1 MNCKLLL
8 LPLNQGKAAVSFF
21 KRTLKKIVSISFF
34 TLFLFLWSCSIDRD
48 YGVSSQF
55 QKIDNNAAGL
65 TFVNSIQEND
75 TLNYYTFPYLYM
87 GGGVAVGDIN
97 NDGLQ
102 DLFFTGNMS
111 PNRLYLN
118 KGNFQFE
125 DISQSAGVL
134 GDDRWYTGVTMM
146 DINSDGWLDIY
157 LSVSGI
163 YQKPTNQLLVNNGD
177 NTFSE
182 QAERYGLADETA
194 SIQATFF
201 DYDKDGHVDVFVGNY
216 PQVNVSMG
224 NEFYYAKMQENLLEN
239 SGHLYHNE
247 GNGTFTDAT
256 SKAGVQ
262 NFGLTL
268 GVVSM
273 DFNQD
278 GWTDLYLSND
288 FNVPD
293 YLYINNGDGTFK
305 ETLKES
311 TGHTAMF
318 GMGLDAGDINNDGL
332 PDLAQVDM
340 TPSDHKRSKTNMAS
354 MRPESFYQAVQ
365 MGFHYQYMQNTL
377 QLNNGRK
384 YSGLPVFSDVARMTG
399 MATTDW
405 SWGILLADLNNSGKQ
420 DIYITNGVLRDVNNN
435 DANQSFQ
442 QASFFGTKKDY
453 TKLPST
459 PLSNY
464 AFENLGDLKFE
475 ERAGQWGL
483 NDKGFSNGVAYA
495 DLDNDGNLDLVVN
508 NINAPAGIYKNLNP
522 QLNNYLRLKLH
533 GPKDNPLALNTK
545 IEIKYGG
552 QQQSRELTLTR
563 GFQSS
568 VEPII
573 HFGLGEALSVEELNI
588 QWPDGTKDQVRNV
601 DSNQEL
607 ELKYMGRIET
617 QENNPSINMPPFEQ
631 VTDFGFS
638 YTHAEDVFNDFENEP
653 LLPHKNSNLGPA
665 TSSGDV
671 NGDGLDDLFIGNA
684 DGSAGRMLTQKERG
698 RFEVLPGPWEADSLH
713 EDTGSILS
721 DLDNDGD
728 LDLYVV
734 SGGNDPSRGATYYQ
748 DRLYINDNGRFFKS
762 DGIPGITN
770 SGKVVVPFDYDQD
783 GDLDLFIGGRIVPG
797 KYPFAPESIVLE
809 NKGGKNGDLKYS
821 QLSATKLNELVNIGL
836 VTEGKWADLDAD
848 GQGELILTGEWMGIE
863 IFQCRNGE
871 FIRAAGFID
880 KKKMTGWWRS
890 LEVVDLDADGDLDL
904 IAGNLGLNYKYRA
917 DDEHPF
923 SIYAS
928 DFDENGRSD
937 IVLSYEKK
945 GKKLPLRGRECSSD
959 QIPAI
964 AQRFQTYEA
973 FAEASLGEIYGDYML
988 KSALK
993 YDATTFGHTWWEN
1006 KEGKLIPHLLP
1017 RLAQVSS
1024 IEAILPFDYNGDEY
1038 PDFILAGNMYSAEV
1052 ETTRNDAGVGLVLE
1066 NSTNGLRA
1074 VAPSESGLM
1083 VTGEVR
1089 GIKTFK
1095 TTEGKDLVFFIKNND
1110 QPEAWNINRKPL

>member
-1 MNCKLLL
+1 M
-8 LPLNQGKAAVSFF
+8 
-21 KRTLKKIVSISFF
+21 
-34 TLFLFLWSCSIDRD
+34 WSCAPNGAPEVIR
-48 YGVSSQF
+48 QF
-55 QKIDNNAAGL
+55 QKIDNNAAAL
-65 TFVNSIQEND
+65 TFANSINESD

-87 GGGVAVGDIN
+87 GGGVSVGDIN

-102 DLFFTGNMS
+102 DLFFTGNMC

-125 DISQSAGVL
+125 DISQAAGVL
-134 GDDRWYTGVTMM
+134 GDDRWYTGVTMV
-146 DINSDGWLDIY
+146 DVNTDGWLDIY

-163 YQKPTNQLLVNNGD
+163 YQKPTNQLLINNGD

-182 QAERYGLADETA
+182 QAGRYGLADETA

-201 DYDKDGHVDVFVGNY
+201 DYDKDGHVDVFVANY
-216 PQVNVSMG
+216 PQINVSMG
-224 NEFYYAKMQENLLEN
+224 NQFYQEKMLENLPEN
-239 SGHLYHNE
+239 SGHLYRNE
-247 GNGTFTDAT
+247 GNGTFKDVTA
-256 SKAGVQ
+256 KAGVQ

-268 GVVSM
+268 GVLSI

-305 ETLKES
+305 ETLDQS

-354 MRPESFYQAVQ
+354 MSPESFYQAVQ

-377 QLNNGRK
+377 QLNNGTTN
-384 YSGLPVFSDVARMTG
+384 SGLPVFSDVSRMTG

-405 SWGILLADLNNSGKQ
+405 SWGVLLADLNNSGRQ
-420 DIYITNGVLRDVNNN
+420 DIFITNGVLRDVNNN
-435 DANQSFQ
+435 DANLSFQ
-442 QASFFGTKKDY
+442 QGSFFGTQKDY

-464 AFENLGDLKFE
+464 AFENLGDLQFE
-475 ERAGQWGL
+475 KRAEQWGMD
-483 NDKGFSNGVAYA
+483 DKGFSNGVAYA

-522 QLNNYLRLKLH
+522 QQNNHLRLKLH
-533 GPKDNPLALNTK
+533 GAKNNPMALNAK
-545 IEIKYGG
+545 VAIRYGG
-552 QQQSRELTLTR
+552 KRQSTEFTLTR

-568 VEPII
+568 VEPVL
-573 HFGLGEALSVEELNI
+573 HFGLGGTLKVDELSVT
-588 QWPDGTKDQVRNV
+588 WPDGTKDLMRDVNA
-601 DSNQEL
+601 NQEL
-607 ELKYMGRIET
+607 DLKYTGRVEIR
-617 QENNPSINMPPFEQ
+617 ENNPPAMLLAFQRS
-631 VTDFGFS
+631 
-638 YTHAEDVFNDFENEP
+638 EDSGVSFAHVEDGFNDFANEP
-653 LLPHKNSNLGPA
+653 LLPHKNSNLGPGA
-665 TSSGDV
+665 SVGDI
-671 NGDGLDDLFIGNA
+671 NNDGLDDIFIGNA
-684 DGSAGRMLTQKERG
+684 DGSPGRMFIQNQRG
-698 RFEVLPGPWEADSLH
+698 KFEVLSGPWEADSSH
-713 EDTGSILS
+713 EDTGSVLS
-721 DLDNDGD
+721 DMDNDGD
-728 LDLYVV
+728 LDLYVA
-734 SGGNDPSRGATYYQ
+734 SGGNDPSQGAAYYQ
-748 DRLYINDNGRFFKS
+748 DRLYINDNGHFFKS
-762 DGIPGITN
+762 TGLPKITN

-783 GDLDLFIGGRIVPG
+783 GDLDLFVGGRIIPG

-809 NKGGKNGDLKYS
+809 NGGGKNEALKFN
-821 QLSATKLNELVNIGL
+821 QLDVTKLNELANIGL
-836 VTEGKWADLDAD
+836 VTDGKWADLDGD
-848 GQGELILTGEWMGIE
+848 GQQELILTGEWMGIE
-863 IFQCRNGE
+863 IFQFKNGE
-871 FIRAAGFID
+871 FQRAAGFVD
-880 KKKMTGWWRS
+880 NKKRTGWWRS
-890 LEVVDLDADGDLDL
+890 IEVIDMDADGDLDL

-917 DDEHPF
+917 DPDHPF

-928 DFDENGRSD
+928 DFDENGKSD

-945 GKKLPLRGRECSSD
+945 GKKLPLRGRECSSE

-973 FAEASLGEIYGDYML
+973 FADASLDDIYGEFML
-988 KSALK
+988 KNALR
-993 YDATTFGHTWWEN
+993 YDATSFGHTWFEN
-1006 KEGKLIPHLLP
+1006 EGGKLTPHLLP

-1038 PDFILAGNMYSAEV
+1038 PDFILAGNLFGAEV
-1052 ETTRNDAGVGLVLE
+1052 ETTRNDAGIGLVLE
-1066 NSTNGLRA
+1066 NSAKGLRA

-1089 GIKTFK
+1089 EITKIATDNDQDFI
-1095 TTEGKDLVFFIKNND
+1095 LFIKNND
-1110 QPEAWNINRKPL
+1110 QAETWTINRKPL